1 MEGVEGI
8 NIIVTL
14 LKLHYTDYET
24 VAEGRRWRR
33 RSTFNYH
40 RHDVGVGDDDLCIV

>member
-1 MEGVEGI
+1 MEGVEGR
-8 NIIVTL
+8 NIIV
-14 LKLHYTDYET
+14 KLHYTDYET
-24 VAEGRRWRR
+24 VAEGRRRRR